1 MASGIHMIDINGK
14 QQPPCTQF
22 EIEMDWESL
31 IRPKD
36 KPIPYLILV
45 FGIIFT
51 TLIFV
56 IAVNISRKRI
66 SIVMPLN
73 QPRDLA
79 STFLAGCF
87 MISLLLS
94 YVIKQK

>member
-1 MASGIHMIDINGK
+1 MAFGIHMVNK
-14 QQPPCTQF
+14 SEKRPPCTQF

-36 KPIPYLILV
+36 KPIPYLILI

-51 TLIFV
+51 TLVFV
-56 IAVNISRKRI
+56 IAVKIRRDRI

-79 STFLAGCF
+79 NNFLAGCF
-87 MISLLLS
+87 MISLLLT

>member
-1 MASGIHMIDINGK
+1 MVNKSEK
-14 QQPPCTQF
+14 RPPCTQF
-22 EIEMDWESL
+22 EIELDWETL

-36 KPIPYLILV
+36 KPIPYLILT

-51 TLIFV
+51 TLVFV
-56 IAVNISRKRI
+56 IAVKIRRKRI

-79 STFLAGCF
+79 SNFLAGYF
-87 MISLLLS
+87 MIILLLIFT
-94 YVIKQK
+94 IKQK

>member
-1 MASGIHMIDINGK
+1 MIDINGK

-22 EIEMDWESL
+22 EIEMDWETL

-36 KPIPYLILV
+36 KPIPYLILI

-51 TLIFV
+51 TLVFV
-56 IAVNISRKRI
+56 IAVKIRRNRI

-79 STFLAGCF
+79 NIFLATFF
-87 MISLLLS
+87 MI
-94 YVIKQK
+94 VILIDYTIKNK